1 MPFSKTSD
9 IRSANLTTNQNRTV
23 NRMTVSEGRS
33 NQRKTIKKVDTGE
46 NVSLQTDLFLTPV
59 RKGRTMKRTLVET
72 AQHQLKRTKIIET
85 PKLRQPLIT
94 IPT

>member
-9 IRSANLTTNQNRTV
+9 IRSANLTTNQNTMV

-46 NVSLQTDLFLTPV
+46 NVSSQTDLFLTPV
-59 RKGRTMKRTLVET
+59 RKGRRMKRTLVEA
-72 AQHQLKRTKIIET
+72 AQYQLKRTKIIVT
-85 PKLRQPLIT
+85 PK
-94 IPT
+94 